1 MRNGK
6 EKEEPRPG
14 TGPRARGRPR
24 TIDPEALI
32 ARAVEVFW
40 AKGYEGAS
48 LDDLTRAMGVSRP
61 TLYAAFGDK
70 RTVFLA
76 AIDAYARGIG
86 SEPMAAFEAQEDIV
100 AAVRAFL
107 RVSLE
112 NNTAE
117 ALPPGCLIGCCASTS
132 TIEVPGVAERI
143 GAISTAGEH
152 RLRSRFRRECEAGVL
167 PSVPDAVGRAAL
179 LMDLMNAQAIRAR
192 AGASRRSLLRG
203 LDVRVGA
210 VVG

>member
-6 EKEEPRPG
+6 EKETHSSEPSTRP
-14 TGPRARGRPR
+14 RGRPR
-24 TIDPEALI
+24 TIDPEALLAQAI
-32 ARAVEVFW
+32 EVFW
-40 AKGYEGAS
+40 EKGYEGAS

-70 RTVFLA
+70 RAVFLA

-86 SEPMAAFEAQEDIV
+86 SEPMAAFEAEESI
-100 AAVRAFL
+100 APAVRAFL

-112 NNTAE
+112 NNTAD
-117 ALPPGCLIGCCASTS
+117 AHPRGCLIGCCASTS
-132 TIEVPGVAERI
+132 AIEVPGVAERI
-143 GAISTAGEH
+143 ASISAAGER
-152 RLRSRFRRECEAGVL
+152 RLRSRFQRERDAGAL
-167 PSVPDAVGRAAL
+167 PGVPDAAGRAAI

-192 AGASRRSLLRG
+192 AGASRRLLLRG
-203 LDVRVGA
+203 LDVRVRA